1 MRTCPLVGSAER
13 QRFGNLR
20 WFVWLVHVP
29 MLAVIFLPMA
39 SLGQVPATLVCQ
51 NGTTAFVELVDDAL
65 PGIDEATGE
74 PRPLPWSEIRCVIF
88 RKTAETSEREIVAA
102 AISKLDAADY
112 REREDAE
119 AKLLQLPTLQSYRG
133 LLQAELDHPSLEKRY
148 RVARILKQ
156 IDRSRSATSRTR
168 SPRPALGTEQ
178 DIVRLKTGQTR
189 MLKLGQQQIACRWR
203 GQVIQLATDQL
214 ERIVTGWPKLT
225 ADVDANPRSNR
236 VQVVQTG
243 EQANDWRDAPEWNFA
258 VDRGGFSLEPF
269 HLVHDEFVDR
279 GVRLFSEPNFQVI
292 VADIS
297 NVTNDGPVLK
307 SLCVYDAEKSR
318 RIFSGKIRVSFCL
331 PDLPEIPAAVDAVGF
346 HLAIIDNPKD
356 VVMDAYDAEGR
367 IITRIEAGGE
377 RNQFFGLR
385 SEIPIAFVEMK
396 LNEHL
401 QTLDRDIDKS
411 YSLQTF
417 RHSSPRPVATYLNYR
432 PDYAVRLRSGEV
444 WFVPA
449 LAWDGSA
456 LRINDPV
463 WGPMEI
469 SRAEIAAI
477 QGPATPWREPS
488 PRASGCF
495 VKLADGSI
503 FKCDPRDGLFVSE
516 RQPSW
521 RVRADEVEAIW
532 FPKDELR
539 YPREDDFSET
549 WQVVLVFPTC
559 RWLLPELKVTPREIA
574 WDARRGEIRLPE
586 LLPTIKEVHAR
597 ENDLVTPRFDSFSLV
612 GSRETQSPSVWFA
625 PVRSASQPM
634 VLLRNGERFDLNTRF
649 KLAAVDG
656 DALELTDADGLTWKI
671 KWSEVALVK
680 FQ

>member
-1 MRTCPLVGSAER
+1 MRACPLVGLAKR
-13 QRFGNLR
+13 QRLGNVR
-20 WFVWLVHVP
+20 WVVWLLHVP
-29 MLAVIFLPMA
+29 LLAALFHPAA
-39 SLGQVPATLVCQ
+39 SLGQIPVTLVYQ
-51 NGTTAFVELVDDAL
+51 NGTTVFVELVDEAF

-74 PRPLPWSEIRCVIF
+74 PRPIPWSEIRCVIF
-88 RKTAETSEREIVAA
+88 RKAAGSSEREIVAT
-102 AISKLDAADY
+102 AIAKLDAADY
-112 REREDAE
+112 QEREEAE
-119 AKLLQLPTLQSYRG
+119 TKLLQLPTLQNYRG

-156 IDRSRSATSRTR
+156 IDRSRSTTARTR
-168 SPRPALGTEQ
+168 SPRPALATEQ
-178 DIVRLKTGQTR
+178 DFVRLKTGQTR
-189 MLKLGQQQIACRWR
+189 ILKLAQQRIACRWR

-214 ERIVTGWPKLT
+214 ERIVSGWPKLA
-225 ADVDANPRSNR
+225 ADVDATPRMNR
-236 VQVVQTG
+236 VQVVQAS

-269 HLVHDEFVDR
+269 HLVQDEFVDR
-279 GVRLFSEPNFQVI
+279 GVRLFSERNFQVI

-307 SLCVYDAEKSR
+307 SLCVYDGEKSR
-318 RIFSGKIRVSFCL
+318 RIFSGRIRVSFCL
-331 PDLPEIPAAVDAVGF
+331 PDLPEIPATVDAVGF
-346 HLAIIDNPKD
+346 QLAIIDNPKD

-417 RHSSPRPVATYLNYR
+417 RHSSPRPATTYVNRR

-444 WFVPA
+444 WFVPE
-449 LAWDGSA
+449 LAWDDGA
-456 LRINDPV
+456 LRIDDAV
-463 WGPMEI
+463 WGPVEI
-469 SRAEIAAI
+469 PLAEIAAI
-477 QGPATPWREPS
+477 QGPESPWREPS
-488 PRASGCF
+488 SRASGCF

-503 FKCDPRDGLFVSE
+503 FKCDPQDGLFVST
-516 RQPSW
+516 RQPLW
-521 RVRADEVEAIW
+521 RVRADNVEAIW

-559 RWLLPELKVTPREIA
+559 RWLLPELKVTPRDIA
-574 WDARRGEIRLPE
+574 WDTRRGELKLPE
-586 LLPTIKEVHAR
+586 LLPTIKEAYTR
-597 ENDLVTPRFDSFSLV
+597 ENDLVTPRFDSFALV

-634 VLLRNGERFDLNTRF
+634 VLLRNGERFDLAAHF

-656 DALELTDADGLTWKI
+656 DALVLTDADGLTWKI

-680 FQ
+680 F